1 MTTAVP
7 QRILLI
13 KPSSLG
19 DIVHALPVLA
29 LLRDAYPR
37 AHIAWLAGLS
47 FAPLLE
53 GHPLLDEVIPFD
65 RARYGRMLRSPAI
78 FAEFRAFV
86 RSVRERR
93 FDLVIDLQGLIRSG
107 YLAWASGA
115 PRRVGFA
122 HARELAPLF
131 YTHRV
136 RVPPT
141 ARHAVD
147 QNLHVAAALGLPTN
161 SPPRFPLGLRPEE
174 RRAAA
179 ETLAP
184 LLPRGDTTFVA
195 VLIGARWETKLWRAE
210 RIANLIDRLH
220 ERGYPRCLLLGGPG
234 DAPLAA
240 EVRAAARTDI
250 ADLVGKTTLR
260 QLAALLERAALVVT
274 LDSGPMHIAAALERP
289 IVALF
294 GPTDPARCGPYAP
307 QTRIAATPIT
317 CSPCYQRRCWHH
329 SCMNWLQV
337 DDVLDHVVALAQE
350 AGVYP
355 IVIPGRPPRAAGVS

>member
-1 MTTAVP
+1 VTTVVP

-53 GHPLLDEVIPFD
+53 AHPLLDEVIPFD
-65 RARYGRMLRSPAI
+65 RARFGRMLRSPAI
-78 FAEFRAFV
+78 CGEFLAFV
-86 RSVRERR
+86 RGIRARR
-93 FDLVIDLQGLIRSG
+93 FDLVIDLQGLLRSA
-107 YLAWASGA
+107 YLAWTSGA
-115 PRRVGFA
+115 ARRVGFA

-136 RVPPT
+136 RVPQT

-147 QNLHVAAALGLPTN
+147 QNLHIAAALGLPTN
-161 SPPRFPLGLRPEE
+161 SAPRFPLGLRPEE
-174 RRAAA
+174 RQAAA
-179 ETLAP
+179 ETLAT
-184 LLPRGDTTFVA
+184 LLPPGDRTFIA
-195 VLIGARWETKLWRAE
+195 VLIGARWDTKLWRAE

-220 ERGYPRCLLLGGPG
+220 ARGYPRCILLGGPG

-240 EVRAAARTDI
+240 DVRAAGRSEI
-250 ADLVGKTTLR
+250 ADLVGRTSLR

-294 GPTDPARCGPYAP
+294 GPTDPARCGPHAS
-307 QTRIAATPIT
+307 QTRIAATPIA
-317 CSPCYQRRCWHH
+317 CAPCYQRRCWHH

-337 DDVLDHVVALAQE
+337 DDVLQHVVSLAQE
-350 AGVYP
+350 AGVHP
-355 IVIPGRPPRAAGVS
+355 IVIPDRHPRAAGVS